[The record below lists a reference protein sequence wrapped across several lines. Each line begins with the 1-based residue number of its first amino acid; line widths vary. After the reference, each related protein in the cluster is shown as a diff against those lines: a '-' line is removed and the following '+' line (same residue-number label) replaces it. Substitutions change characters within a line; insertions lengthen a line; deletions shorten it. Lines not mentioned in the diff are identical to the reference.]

1 MSHKFVIYF
10 TSIYI
15 LESLNRHRSELTN
28 IFHAYIVFRG
38 ILSLISIFLSSTPS
52 ISTVAQHVA
61 VDEVSREKEN
71 IVTAQKTEKLHIDV
85 TLTIAAVIGIRLGE
99 IVVDGLD
106 KLSNYVSGLN
116 IQEQSGNK
124 PDIVVRGITS
134 GSGSACQA
142 ARISVCRML
151 MTLRLQ
157 LRSGALRTLRLFD
170 PCDIFTVHSFCRI
183 S

>member
-1 MSHKFVIYF
+1 M
-10 TSIYI
+10 
-15 LESLNRHRSELTN
+15 
-28 IFHAYIVFRG
+28 G

-52 ISTVAQHVA
+52 ISAVAQHVA
-61 VDEVSREKEN
+61 ADEVSREKEN
-71 IVTAQKTEKLHIDV
+71 IVTSQKPEKLYIDV

-134 GSGSACQA
+134 GSGSARQS

-151 MTLRLQ
+151 MTLRMQ
-157 LRSGALRTLRLFD
+157 LGSGALRTLRLFD